1 MRLTKRVTHF
11 FYKYFQHLYMP
22 EIEYELE
29 TLVLKYFTLSY
40 LRPQDTLIFMVKFIL
55 LDKLL
60 YSNGWGSNHLKNG

>member
-1 MRLTKRVTHF
+1 
-11 FYKYFQHLYMP
+11 MP